1 MHEKK
6 GLRQALSCLLAG
18 AAVWLGLWGVMD
30 DTALQMAAIPQDST
44 TQTESEEIT
53 EATVLTDDGKVIF
66 VFPWLERLLAFF
78 FPG

>member
-1 MHEKK
+1 MNEKK

-30 DTALQMAAIPQDST
+30 DTALQMAALPQEST
-44 TQTESEEIT
+44 APTESGEAA
-53 EATVLTDDGKVIF
+53 EATILTEDGKVIF
-66 VFPWLERLLAFF
+66 VFPWLESLLAFF

>member
-30 DTALQMAAIPQDST
+30 DTALQMAALPQDATMQAENGEPTET
-44 TQTESEEIT
+44 TALTE
-53 EATVLTDDGKVIF
+53 DGKVIF
-66 VFPWLERLLAFF
+66 VFPWLENLLAMF